1 MYTGEFSSEEQ
12 EYTGEIYTGKFSSDK
27 FSKGY
32 FSAVEFN
39 KGESSARAVLHGGN
53 IRAPLYRCGWFIR
66 SGSLDNLAKC
76 ACWRG
81 EVLINWRANI
91 SVNFFKFGEE
101 AISFWVKL
109 CINKLKFTH
118 PFQKTLQ
125 NFADGSFSL

>member
-39 KGESSARAVLHGGN
+39 KGESSARAVLRGGN
-53 IRAPLYRCGWFIR
+53 IRAPLYRFGWFIR
-66 SGSLDNLAKC
+66 SGSLDNLAKY

-81 EVLINWRANI
+81 V
-91 SVNFFKFGEE
+91 
-101 AISFWVKL
+101 
-109 CINKLKFTH
+109 NKLESQFI
-118 PFQKTLQ
+118 
-125 NFADGSFSL
+125 S